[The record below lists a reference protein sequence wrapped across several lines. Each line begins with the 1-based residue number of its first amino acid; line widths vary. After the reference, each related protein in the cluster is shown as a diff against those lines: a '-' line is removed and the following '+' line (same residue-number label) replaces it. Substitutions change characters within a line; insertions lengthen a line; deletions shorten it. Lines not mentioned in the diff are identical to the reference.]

1 MTGIGSGAVVTVVR
15 VGKGDGKV
23 ETFIGNITTLHG
35 GVETGPET
43 GGAWLIVP
51 HAISPSAVSLLGAR
65 RHETGEAANSTVSVI
80 DVRASMSSTTRT
92 VELEKNTAWEDNVRN
107 QMLGRTEE
115 GTRHVGRD
123 LMMPSVE
130 DYQRLPTTL
139 EIDANRFRVTVT
151 AAKRSTRESHA
162 EWKCGLLRMNN

>member
-23 ETFIGNITTLHG
+23 ETFTGNITTLHG

-123 LMMPSVE
+123 LTIPSVE

-139 EIDANRFRVTVT
+139 ELDAHRFRVTVT
-151 AAKRSTRESHA
+151 AAKRTTRESHA